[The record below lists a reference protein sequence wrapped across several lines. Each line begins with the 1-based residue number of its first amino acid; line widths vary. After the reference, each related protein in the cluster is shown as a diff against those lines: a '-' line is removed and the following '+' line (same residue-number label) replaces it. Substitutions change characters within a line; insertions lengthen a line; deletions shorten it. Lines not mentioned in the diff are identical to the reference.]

1 MEGMLRVNIGSGRTD
16 TIGLFVLLDL
26 FSLFRYV
33 CVAMCVCGWITGKRI
48 MEDNGRLSSA
58 AIDAT
63 EDDYENDGYQRRIMR
78 KENRGSKSERK
89 EGSL

>member
-16 TIGLFVLLDL
+16 TIGPLVLLDL

-33 CVAMCVCGWITGKRI
+33 CVCGWITGKRI
-48 MEDNGRLSSA
+48 MDNGRPSSA

-63 EDDYENDGYQRRIMR
+63 EDDYGNDGYQRRIMR
-78 KENRGSKSERK
+78 KENRGSKPERK

>member
-33 CVAMCVCGWITGKRI
+33 CVAVCVCGWITGKRI
-48 MEDNGRLSSA
+48 MEDNGRLPSV
-58 AIDAT
+58 AIDVT
-63 EDDYENDGYQRRIMR
+63 EDVYRNDGSHRRIM
-78 KENRGSKSERK
+78 S
-89 EGSL
+89 

>member
-48 MEDNGRLSSA
+48 MEDNGRLPSV
-58 AIDAT
+58 AIDVT
-63 EDDYENDGYQRRIMR
+63 EDVYRNDGSHRRIM
-78 KENRGSKSERK
+78 S
-89 EGSL
+89 